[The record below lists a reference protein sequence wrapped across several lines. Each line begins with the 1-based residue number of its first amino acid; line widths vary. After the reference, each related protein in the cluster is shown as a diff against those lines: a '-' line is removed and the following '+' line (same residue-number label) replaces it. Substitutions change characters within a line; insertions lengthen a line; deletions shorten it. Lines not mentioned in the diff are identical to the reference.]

1 MKAQTKRRIW
11 IPVSNIGMTP
21 QQEAKYSCALHTGI
35 IRESFEMI
43 QLTSLPIVS
52 T

>member
-21 QQEAKYSCALHTGI
+21 QREAKYSCVSHIGI
-35 IRESFEMI
+35 IREGFEMI
-43 QLTSLPIVS
+43 QLISLPIVS